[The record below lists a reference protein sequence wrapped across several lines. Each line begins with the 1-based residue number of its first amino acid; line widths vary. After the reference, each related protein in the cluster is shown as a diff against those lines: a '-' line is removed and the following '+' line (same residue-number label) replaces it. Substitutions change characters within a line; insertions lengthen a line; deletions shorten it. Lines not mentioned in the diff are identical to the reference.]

1 VLVHAELLLIGSRLA
16 SDVRDEPVICHY
28 VLENIMRIMSLV
40 ALCVVVGDLIRR
52 DAGVLEVAAHSC
64 WLTADEV

>member
-1 VLVHAELLLIGSRLA
+1 VLVHAELLLIGSGLA

-52 DAGVLEVAAHSC
+52 DAGVLEVTAHSC